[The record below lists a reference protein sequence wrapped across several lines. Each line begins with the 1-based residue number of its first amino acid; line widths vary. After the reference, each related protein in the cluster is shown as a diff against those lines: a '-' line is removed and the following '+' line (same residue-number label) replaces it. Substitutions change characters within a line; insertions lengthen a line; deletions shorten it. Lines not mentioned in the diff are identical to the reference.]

1 MTSFLFRRPVA
12 ALLALGL
19 GAALL
24 PGCAQ
29 GPAGGNAAAAPA
41 TAATVQASATAA
53 PSSAAAAGVHQYRL
67 DNGLTLIVKPDRRA
81 PTAVHMLWLRVGAM
95 DEVDGLSGV
104 AHVLE
109 HMMFKGTQKL
119 AEGEFSRRVAAL
131 GGQENA
137 FTSLDYTGYYQQ
149 VPASRLGDVMA
160 LEADRFSHNT
170 FSDEAFAKELAVVKE
185 ERRLRTEDN
194 PRALM
199 FEQQMAATFVAS
211 PYRRPIIGWMGDLD
225 SLTAQDVRE
234 FYRRWYTPANAA
246 VVVVGD
252 VDPAAVHALAQ
263 RHYGSAQARPVPSR
277 KPRPEP
283 AQRGL
288 RRIEVK
294 APAEQ
299 AVVSLAFKVPGL
311 DGLAP
316 SPASDDALALT
327 VLAAVLDGYSGA
339 RLERALTQGPARVAD
354 AASASNGL
362 LGRGPQLFHLV
373 GVPAAGKTA
382 AQVEAA
388 LRQQI
393 ALVARQGVSEAELAR
408 VKTQWIASQVYKRD
422 SVMGQAQELG
432 SLWVQGLPL
441 DADEQLIARLRQVT
455 AAQVQAVAQKY
466 FGDDQLTIATL
477 LPQPR
482 GSAQPAAPA
491 RTRPGPGRH

>member
-1 MTSFLFRRPVA
+1 MTSFLFRRPA
-12 ALLALGL
+12 AAWLALGL
-19 GAALL
+19 GAVFLT
-24 PGCAQ
+24 GCAQ
-29 GPAGGNAAAAPA
+29 PFAGDAAAAAPA
-41 TAATVQASATAA
+41 ATATARAAPFTATPAAT
-53 PSSAAAAGVHQYRL
+53 GVHQYQL

-81 PTAVHMLWLRVGAM
+81 PTAVHMLWVRAGAM

-149 VPASRLGDVMA
+149 VPASRLGEVMA
-160 LEADRFSHNT
+160 LEADRFSHVS

-194 PRALM
+194 PRARM

-225 SLTAQDVRE
+225 SLTAQDVRD
-234 FYRRWYTPANAA
+234 FHRRWYTPANAA

-252 VDPAAVHALAQ
+252 VEPAAVLALAQ
-263 RHYGSAQARPVPSR
+263 KHYGSAQARPAPDR

-283 AQRGL
+283 AQHGL

-311 DGLAP
+311 TGLAP
-316 SPASDDALALT
+316 TPANDDALALT
-327 VLAAVLDGYSGA
+327 VLAAVLDGYAGA
-339 RLERALTQGPARVAD
+339 RLDRALTQGPGRVAD
-354 AASASNGL
+354 SASASNGL
-362 LGRGPQLFHLV
+362 IGRGPQLFHLI

-382 AQVEAA
+382 AQVQAA

-393 ALVARQGVSEAELAR
+393 ERVAKEGVSEAELAR

-466 FGDDQLTIATL
+466 FGDDALTIATL
-477 LPQPR
+477 VPQPR
-482 GSAQPAAPA
+482 DTAAAARADRTRRAPA
-491 RTRPGPGRH
+491 TRH